1 MSSNRPKERQGLV
14 NAFKNTYIPY
24 GGYWSTPF
32 CAWQGS
38 FQNLHAIEFAA
49 DIGKRFLQERKISPK
64 EFDELILGIT
74 VPQLSAFYGTPWL
87 AGMLGAE
94 HITGP
99 MIGQAC
105 ATGAKGVEVA
115 ALSVEAGV
123 HKNVLVVYAD
133 RCSNGPLLVYPN
145 PQAPGGTQDKESW
158 VWDNFGN
165 DPFAK
170 NAMIET
176 AENVA
181 REVGVSKDEQ
191 DKIAFL
197 RYQQY
202 QEAIKDGKAF
212 QKRYMIAP
220 IEVKNRSG
228 RKVLATVETDEGI
241 YPTTLEG
248 LQKLKPVMPNGTV
261 TYGTQTH
268 PADGNCGIIVT
279 TREKAKQLSKKKNIE
294 IQVLSYGE
302 GKAKKGYMAM
312 AIIPAAKIA
321 LKQAGIS
328 MADVGAIKTHNPF
341 AVNDIYFCR
350 EMDID
355 WEDMN
360 NYGSSL
366 IYGHAQGPTGA
377 RLIIELIEE
386 LAMKGGGYGLFDGCA
401 AGDTGAAVVL
411 EVRVD

>member
-1 MSSNRPKERQGLV
+1 M
-14 NAFKNTYIPY
+14 AFKNTYIPY

-123 HKNVLVVYAD
+123 HKNVLVVYTD

>member
-1 MSSNRPKERQGLV
+1 M
-14 NAFKNTYIPY
+14 AFKNTYIPY

-74 VPQLSAFYGTPWL
+74 VPQRSAFYGTPWL

-115 ALSVEAGV
+115 ALSVEAGL

-228 RKVLATVETDEGI
+228 RKVLATVETDEDI

-386 LAMKGGGYGLFDGCA
+386 LAMRGGGYGLFDGCA
-401 AGDTGAAVVL
+401 AGDSGAAVVL

>member
-1 MSSNRPKERQGLV
+1 MT
-14 NAFKNTYIPY
+14 FKNTYIPY

-181 REVGVSKDEQ
+181 REVGVSKDDQ

-341 AVNDIYFCR
+341 AVNDIYFCITGFHIKKYISHQ
-350 EMDID
+350 EGVLTF
-355 WEDMN
+355 
-360 NYGSSL
+360 NYLGPSNIL
-366 IYGHAQGPTGA
+366 DFGQLGQGNLSP
-377 RLIIELIEE
+377 
-386 LAMKGGGYGLFDGCA
+386 GGRSYQYLGKSFQ
-401 AGDTGAAVVL
+401 VVS
-411 EVRVD
+411 

>member
-1 MSSNRPKERQGLV
+1 M
-14 NAFKNTYIPY
+14 AFKEVYIPY

-74 VPQLSAFYGTPWL
+74 VPQRSAFYGTPWL

-228 RKVLATVETDEGI
+228 RKVLATVETDEGV

-386 LAMKGGGYGLFDGCA
+386 LAMRGGGYGLFDGCA
-401 AGDTGAAVVL
+401 AGDSGAAVVL

>member
-1 MSSNRPKERQGLV
+1 M
-14 NAFKNTYIPY
+14 AFKNAYIPY
-24 GGYWSTPF
+24 GCYWSTPF
-32 CAWQGS
+32 CTWQGS
-38 FQNLHAIEFAA
+38 FQNLHAIKFAA
-49 DIGKRFLQERKISPK
+49 EIGQGFLQEKKINPK
-64 EFDELILGIT
+64 EFDEMILGIT
-74 VPQLSAFYGTPWL
+74 IPQLSAFYGTPWL
-87 AGMLGAE
+87 AGMIGAD

-105 ATGAKGVEVA
+105 ATGAKCVEVA
-115 ALSVEAGV
+115 AMSVETGV
-123 HKNVLVVYAD
+123 HKNVLIVYAD

-145 PQAPGGTQDKESW
+145 PEAAGATQDKESW

-181 REVGVSKDEQ
+181 KESSIPKEEQ
-191 DKIAFL
+191 DKITLL

-202 QEAIKDGKAF
+202 QDAVKNNRAF
-212 QKRYMIAP
+212 QKKYMIAP
-220 IEVKNRSG
+220 IDVKDKRG
-228 RKVLATVETDEGI
+228 RKVLDTVDGDEGI

-248 LQKLKPVMPNGTV
+248 LQKLKPVIPSGTV
-261 TYGTQTH
+261 SYGTQTH

-279 TREKAKQLSKKKNIE
+279 MRDKAKQYRKNKKIE

-312 AIIPAAKIA
+312 AIIPAAKTA

-328 MADVGAIKTHNPF
+328 IADVNAIKTHNPF

-350 EMDID
+350 EMDLD
-355 WEDMN
+355 WKDMN

-386 LAMKGGGYGLFDGCA
+386 LVLNGGGYGLFDGCA
-401 AGDTGAAVVL
+401 AGDAGAAIVL
-411 EVRVD
+411 EVKID

>member
-1 MSSNRPKERQGLV
+1 MGSDKLKGQKGV
-14 NAFKNTYIPY
+14 ANAFKNTFIPY

-32 CAWQGS
+32 CTWQGN
-38 FQNLHAIEFAA
+38 FQDLHAIEFAA
-49 DIGKRFLQERKISPK
+49 DIGRRFLDESNISSK
-64 EFDELILGIT
+64 EFDGLILGIT
-74 VPQLSAFYGTPWL
+74 IPQLSSFYGTPWL
-87 AGMLGAE
+87 AGMIGAE
-94 HITGP
+94 QVTGP

-105 ATGAKGVEVA
+105 ATGARGVQMA
-115 ALSVEAGV
+115 AMSIETGV
-123 HKNVLVVYAD
+123 NNNILVVYAD

-145 PQAPGGTQDKESW
+145 SQAPGGTQDKESW

-181 REVGVSKDEQ
+181 KEIGISRDEQ
-191 DKIAFL
+191 DKITFM
-197 RYQQY
+197 RYNQY
-202 QEAIKDGKAF
+202 QDAIKNNMDF
-212 QKRYMIAP
+212 QNRYMITP
-220 IEVKNRSG
+220 IEVKNKSG
-228 RKVLATVETDEGI
+228 RKVLATVKGDEGI

-248 LQKLKPVMPNGTV
+248 LKNLKPVMPNGSV

-279 TREKAKQLSKKKNIE
+279 TLEKANQLSNKKNIK
-294 IQVLSYGE
+294 IRVLSYGE
-302 GKAKKGYMAM
+302 GRAKKGYMAM
-312 AIIPAAKIA
+312 AIIPAAKSA
-321 LKQAGIS
+321 LHQAGIS
-328 MADVGAIKTHNPF
+328 IADVDVIKTHNPF
-341 AVNDIYFCR
+341 AVNDIYFCG

-355 WEDMN
+355 WKDMN

-386 LAMKGGGYGLFDGCA
+386 LVLKGGGYGLFDGCA
-401 AGDTGAAVVL
+401 AGDTGAAVVI
-411 EVRVD
+411 EVIID

>member
-1 MSSNRPKERQGLV
+1 M
-14 NAFKNTYIPY
+14 AFKNTYIPY

-32 CAWQGS
+32 CIWQGS
-38 FQNLHAIEFAA
+38 FQNLHAIRFAA
-49 DIGKRFLQERKISPK
+49 ETGKRFLEENKISPK
-64 EFDELILGIT
+64 DFDEVVLGIT
-74 VPQLSAFYGTPWL
+74 VPQPSAFYGTPWL
-87 AGMLGAE
+87 AGMIGAD

-105 ATGAKGVEVA
+105 ATGAKCVEFA
-115 ALSVEAGV
+115 ALSVENGL
-123 HKNVLVVYAD
+123 HKNVLAVYAD

-145 PQAPGGTQDKESW
+145 LEAPGGVQDKESW

-170 NAMIET
+170 NAMIDT

-181 REVGVSKDEQ
+181 REAGIAKDEQ
-191 DKIAFL
+191 DKIMAL
-197 RYQQY
+197 RYKQY
-202 QEAIKDGKAF
+202 QDAVKNNRAF
-212 QKRYMIAP
+212 QKKYMILP
-220 IEVKNRSG
+220 IEVMNRSG
-228 RKVLATVETDEGI
+228 RKVIATVEGDEGI

-248 LQKLKPVMPNGTV
+248 LQKLKPVLPNGTV

-279 TREKAKQLSKKKNIE
+279 NRETAKKYSKKKNIE
-294 IQVLSYGE
+294 IQVVSYGE
-302 GKAKKGYMAM
+302 ARTKKGYMAK
-312 AIIPAAKIA
+312 AIVPAAKNA

-328 MADVGAIKTHNPF
+328 MADINAIKTHNPF
-341 AVNDIYFCR
+341 AVNDIFFCR
-350 EMDID
+350 EMDIK
-355 WEDMN
+355 WGDMN

-386 LAMKGGGYGLFDGCA
+386 LVLMGGGYGLFDGCA
-401 AGDTGAAVVL
+401 AGDTGAAIILNVKI
-411 EVRVD
+411 D

>member
-1 MSSNRPKERQGLV
+1 M
-14 NAFKNTYIPY
+14 AFKNTYIPY

-312 AIIPAAKIA
+312 AIIPAAKTA

-328 MADVGAIKTHNPF
+328 MADVDAIKTHNPF

-355 WEDMN
+355 WKDMN

>member
-1 MSSNRPKERQGLV
+1 M
-14 NAFKNTYIPY
+14 AFKNTYIPY

-181 REVGVSKDEQ
+181 REVDVSKDEQ

>member
-191 DKIAFL
+191 DKIGFL

-279 TREKAKQLSKKKNIE
+279 THEKAKQLSKKKNIE

-355 WEDMN
+355 WKDMN

>member
-1 MSSNRPKERQGLV
+1 M
-14 NAFKNTYIPY
+14 AFKNTYIPY

-386 LAMKGGGYGLFDGCA
+386 LTMKGGGYGLFDGCA

>member
-1 MSSNRPKERQGLV
+1 M
-14 NAFKNTYIPY
+14 AFKNTYIPY

-74 VPQLSAFYGTPWL
+74 VPQRSAFYGTPWL

-386 LAMKGGGYGLFDGCA
+386 LTMKGGGYGLFDGCA

>member
-1 MSSNRPKERQGLV
+1 M
-14 NAFKNTYIPY
+14 AFKNTYIPC

-181 REVGVSKDEQ
+181 RDTGVSKDEQ

-228 RKVLATVETDEGI
+228 RKVLATLETDEGI

-279 TREKAKQLSKKKNIE
+279 TSEKAKQLSKKKNIE

>member
-1 MSSNRPKERQGLV
+1 M
-14 NAFKNTYIPY
+14 AFKNTYIPY

-115 ALSVEAGV
+115 ALSVEAGL

-220 IEVKNRSG
+220 IEVKNQSG
-228 RKVLATVETDEGI
+228 RKVLATVETDEDI

-386 LAMKGGGYGLFDGCA
+386 LAMRGGGYGLFDGCA
-401 AGDTGAAVVL
+401 AGDSGAAVVL